1 VTRETALGPGA
12 EFDVIRA
19 LLDRWGE
26 RAVGVGDD
34 AAIFT
39 VPRGASMVT
48 SVDASVEGRHFR
60 RGWLSPREIGYRA
73 VTAAMSDLAA
83 MAAEP
88 IGVLIALA
96 LPESWREELGA
107 IADGIGDATA
117 TAGTV
122 IRGGNITAANELSIT
137 TTVFGHAF
145 APLTRAGARP
155 ADRVY
160 VTGRLGAPGA
170 ALRLLEGGQEPG
182 PFRERLA
189 RPSARLAA
197 ARWLATRGAT
207 AAIDISDGLLADLRH
222 LAAASHASIAIDAA
236 RVPCVE
242 GVDAEAALSSGEEYE
257 LVVTAR
263 GPIDTAAFASRF
275 ELSLVEIGVV
285 GDGTNGLVTVQ
296 GARVANVRGHDH
308 LSR

>member
-1 VTRETALGPGA
+1 MTRETPLGPGV

-19 LLDRWGE
+19 LLERWGD

-34 AAIFT
+34 AAIFS
-39 VPRGASMVT
+39 VPRGESVVT

-83 MAAEP
+83 MAAQP
-88 IGVLIALA
+88 IGALVALA
-96 LPESWREELGA
+96 LPDIWRGELGA
-107 IADGIGDATA
+107 IADGIADATA
-117 TAGTV
+117 AAHTV
-122 IRGGNITAANELSIT
+122 IRGGNISAANELSIT

-145 APLTRAGARP
+145 TPLTRAGAKSG
-155 ADRVY
+155 DRVY

-170 ALRLLEGGQEPG
+170 ALRLLESGGDPG
-182 PFRERLA
+182 AFRERLA
-189 RPSARLAA
+189 HPAARLAE
-197 ARWLATRGAT
+197 ARWLSAHGAS
-207 AAIDISDGLLADLRH
+207 AAIDISDGLVADLRH
-222 LAAASHASIAIDAA
+222 LAAASRVSIAIDAA
-236 RVPCVE
+236 RLSCVD
-242 GVDAEAALSSGEEYE
+242 GVDAETALSSGEEYE
-257 LVVTAR
+257 LVVTAG

-275 ELSLVEIGVV
+275 ELPLTELGSV
-285 GDGTNGLVTVQ
+285 GDGTKGMVTVQ